1 MFPFTFKRKALCWCI
16 TLNSCCLLFLLGCF
30 IKPTKACQD
39 KQSGAYRN
47 RCTVSASCL
56 DRPAV
61 FCSQNSVLHCRNLL
75 QSSVRVCFFC
85 LQAPDEA
92 ALSGLSESLTQAGVS
107 HKLWI
112 EQPENIPTCLAL
124 KPYPKETV
132 QPLMRKFKLF
142 KWLPL
147 QTPPPRWDTLHPDTR
162 FYFKLQSAK
171 WTVGTA
177 PFSVQN

>member
-75 QSSVRVCFFC
+75 QSSVRVCFFLSPGSRRGCPLWSVWVSDAGWC
-85 LQAPDEA
+85 LPQALDRTAWEHPHVFSPEA
-92 ALSGLSESLTQAGVS
+92 VSKRDCPATDAQVQTLQMTSPPNTAASLRHSPSGHS
-107 HKLWI
+107 
-112 EQPENIPTCLAL
+112 
-124 KPYPKETV
+124 
-132 QPLMRKFKLF
+132 FLF
-142 KWLPL
+142 
-147 QTPPPRWDTLHPDTR
+147 
-162 FYFKLQSAK
+162 
-171 WTVGTA
+171 
-177 PFSVQN
+177 

>member
-1 MFPFTFKRKALCWCI
+1 MARGVFHFACFQLSRCSPLHLKGKYCAGVLILLLTVVVYCFYWAAL
-16 TLNSCCLLFLLGCF
+16 LNPPQPVRTNKVVHIEIDVLSQPLVWTDLQCFLPRTC
-30 IKPTKACQD
+30 
-39 KQSGAYRN
+39 
-47 RCTVSASCL
+47 
-56 DRPAV
+56 
-61 FCSQNSVLHCRNLL
+61 LHCRNLL
-75 QSSVRVCFFC
+75 QSSVRVYFFC

-142 KWLPL
+142 K
-147 QTPPPRWDTLHPDTR
+147 
-162 FYFKLQSAK
+162 
-171 WTVGTA
+171 
-177 PFSVQN
+177 